1 MAFRSYLVAMC
12 RNCFSLLMQ
21 RSTRLR
27 FRYLRFENEI
37 SPVLL
42 DFGGMTG
49 GSPDLLSIP

>member
-1 MAFRSYLVAMC
+1 VAMC